1 MPAVTQAEAALTAD
15 YHVLR
20 GSFERMLRAENLA
33 LRTVETY
40 LVGVDALGAYL
51 AAHGMPQRVAAIRRE
66 HVEAWLTD
74 LLGRVSPATV
84 LIRYRA
90 CRRFFRF
97 LVDDGEIARDPM
109 ERLHPP
115 KVVEQPPAVLDT
127 AALGKLWRTTEGTD
141 FRSRRDRA
149 ILALLIDTGMRRSEC
164 AALRVSDLDFGN
176 LVALVMG
183 KGGRQR
189 ACAFE
194 NRCARALDRYLRVR
208 SRHPAAH
215 RDELWLGHAGPLSSD
230 GVYQVVRDRA
240 AEAGLGRVYP
250 HQLRHSFAHRWL
262 AAGGNEG
269 DLMRLAGWRSRT
281 MVGRYGASA
290 ADERARDAH
299 RRLSPL
305 DNLGR

>member
-1 MPAVTQAEAALTAD
+1 MTGISQAEAALTAD
-15 YHVLR
+15 YVVLR
-20 GSFERMLRAENLA
+20 ASFERMLRAENLA
-33 LRTVETY
+33 PRTVETY
-40 LVGVDALGAYL
+40 VFGVDALGAFL
-51 AAHGMPQRVAAIRRE
+51 AAQGMPLRVGAVRRE

-90 CRRFFRF
+90 ARRFFRF
-97 LVDDGEIARDPM
+97 LLDDGEIARDPM

-115 KVVEQPPAVLDT
+115 KVVEQPPAVLD
-127 AALGKLWRTTEGTD
+127 AVALGKLWRTTEGTD

-164 AALRVSDLDFGN
+164 AALTVDDLDFAN
-176 LVALVMG
+176 MVARVQG

-189 ACAFE
+189 AAAFE
-194 NRCARALDRYLRVR
+194 NRAARALDRYLRMR
-208 SRHPAAH
+208 ARHPSAH
-215 RDELWLGHAGPLSSD
+215 RPALWLGHAGPLSSD
-230 GVYQVVRDRA
+230 GIYQVVRDRA
-240 AEAGLGRVYP
+240 AEAGIGPVYP
-250 HQLRHSFAHRWL
+250 HQLRHTFAHRWL
-262 AAGGNEG
+262 MSGGNEG

-281 MVGRYGASA
+281 MLGRYGASA
-290 ADERARDAH
+290 ADERARDSH